1 MILKKNTERSVVDI
15 LFIIYKMYVLD
26 EKRKEKKNMLCLTNI
41 LYSSNF
47 LEKNESDDSMLK
59 LDCWQDGK

>member
-26 EKRKEKKNMLCLTNI
+26 EKKRKEKYALFDK
-41 LYSSNF
+41 YSLF
-47 LEKNESDDSMLK
+47 IKFPGKKNESDDSMLK
-59 LDCWQDGK
+59 LDC

>member
-26 EKRKEKKNMLCLTNI
+26 EIKKEKKNMLCLTNI

-59 LDCWQDGK
+59 LDC